1 MSNRTKQTVLK
12 EFSQLKPI
20 DERIQILASSISQI
34 PFDGQLIYDFKPRSG
49 TQAERLWKMNKFSE
63 RQQIAWQY
71 FCDDMNMADGKSGSV
86 VSPYGDYVE
95 KSDDGDFKVPVAYMN
110 APRRRLERL
119 LAGEILS
126 RRERALLSDLAQD
139 HLRGDSSLTL
149 EAIGLFKSGYKDKV
163 SARAAGVAHVQNLM
177 DRLADFYDRISY

>member
-1 MSNRTKQTVLK
+1 MSNRKRQTILK
-12 EFSQLKPI
+12 DFSQLKPI
-20 DERIQILASSISQI
+20 DERIEILASSISQL
-34 PFDGQLIYDFKPRSG
+34 PFYGQAIDDFKPKGG
-49 TQAERLWKMNKFSE
+49 TQTERLWKMHKLTE

-71 FCDDMNMADGKSGSV
+71 FCDDMNMAEGKSGGV

-95 KSDDGDFKVPVAYMN
+95 KSDDSDFKVPVAYMN

-119 LAGEILS
+119 LAGETLS

-139 HLRGDSSLTL
+139 FLRGTSGLTL
-149 EAIGLFKSGYKDKV
+149 ENIGFFKSGYKDKV